1 MKGQVQVAY
10 GGALVQS
17 AGDHDPACD
26 GLRNE
31 EDAHHKIDA
40 KFLKGNRLFEEEVK
54 HGECIEQP
62 CKACNVAMDPF
73 HVENEF
79 VFGQGHAGVD
89 EFIFGCFLI
98 LGEFLF
104 PGLLTAGRHG
114 AADRIPLHDG
124 KARAGEAYKSPEY
137 DEKSHD
143 EGRIWS
149 VNEPGKVMR

>member
-1 MKGQVQVAY
+1 
-10 GGALVQS
+10 
-17 AGDHDPACD
+17 
-26 GLRNE
+26 
-31 EDAHHKIDA
+31 
-40 KFLKGNRLFEEEVK
+40 
-54 HGECIEQP
+54 
-62 CKACNVAMDPF
+62 MDPF
-73 HVENEF
+73 HVENEL

-124 KARAGEAYKSPEY
+124 KARAGEAYKSPED

-143 EGRIWS
+143 EGKDIQPFHHGG
-149 VNEPGKVMR
+149 VLGF